1 MPTLR
6 ASLRLVV
13 VLLACLWAAP
23 ALAGSGVSLLRYAP
37 DDAEALGAVNLA
49 KSRGTALFKKGLES
63 FAGEMGESWKKL
75 KDAKLDLGKDVD
87 TMLVAVKTV
96 ADKQVFAV
104 VMEGRLTAF
113 EAEMRKGASELKQG
127 IAVWAYNDLSMLF
140 FDKKFIVCSTAL
152 TDQMLD
158 TLKVKRPSLKTSR
171 KGKTLR
177 AAVAGTELRGDAWM
191 VGVGKPLKDLL
202 PVSGSVLWLSASM
215 SSSKGL
221 ATEIKLAAD
230 TEETATELATWM
242 TGQLPMAKSLLGS
255 QGFGTMADSIEVKNT
270 GALLVVGAV
279 MSDGELTKVLSYLSR
294 QAGSAGDVKSP

>member
-6 ASLRLVV
+6 PSLRLVV

-23 ALAGSGVSLLRYAP
+23 ALAGSGVSLLKYAP

-96 ADKQVFAV
+96 ADKQVFTV
-104 VMEGRLTAF
+104 VMEGRLAAF
-113 EAEMRKGASELKQG
+113 EAELRKSASEAKLG
-127 IAVWAYNDLSMLF
+127 ISVWTYNDLSMLF
-140 FDKKFIVCSTAL
+140 FEKKFIVCSTPL
-152 TDQMLD
+152 IDDVVD

-177 AAVAGTELRGDAWM
+177 AAVAATDLRGDAWI
-191 VGVGKPLKDLL
+191 VGLGKPLKDLL
-202 PVSGSVLWLSASM
+202 PVSGSVAWLSAGLST
-215 SSSKGL
+215 SKGM
-221 ATEIKLAAD
+221 AMEIKLSTD
-230 TEETATELATWM
+230 TEETATGIATWA
-242 TGQLPMAKSLLGS
+242 TEQLPMAKSLLSS

-270 GALLVVGAV
+270 GALVVVGAV
-279 MSDGELTKVLSYLSR
+279 MSDGELAKVLSYLSR